1 MTAVK
6 LAQYSASWMRARCLC
21 ELSLDCN
28 GWQNWQLTPPV
39 IGHIGYT
46 SDPIRL
52 PTLMKIEDYIYKYI
66 YVYIFIYFK
75 KAVSCMLWMST
86 INLSSISFRILTTGW
101 FLVDWLLSDSHGR
114 KYFQA
119 AHVFM
124 NGYINH
130 RARRISKECRPLWS
144 SWHSSYIEHSGSVGG
159 GCH

>member
-1 MTAVK
+1 MTAVE
-6 LAQYSASWMRARCLC
+6 LAQYSASWIRARCLC

-86 INLSSISFRILTTGW
+86 INLSSISSRILTTGW
-101 FLVDWLLSDSHGR
+101 LLVDWLLSASHGR
-114 KYFQA
+114 QYTAGTRTHSGLRKSS
-119 AHVFM
+119 HSWWHPTGM
-124 NGYINH
+124 
-130 RARRISKECRPLWS
+130 WS
-144 SWHSSYIEHSGSVGG
+144 SWCSLT
-159 GCH
+159 